1 MNSFYSIIIPV
12 YNVEKYLNRC
22 VDSVLNQSFTDYEII
37 LVDDGSTD
45 SSGSICKEYL
55 IDTRIK
61 LVTKENG
68 GLSSARNAGL
78 LNASG
83 QFVLF
88 LDSDDYIADN
98 SLNDLHNVIE
108 DNKADIY
115 SIKAKRRYDD
125 GSEIDEH
132 VDYPCGVFEKNA
144 YMKMVETT
152 FHYSACSPYMVYN
165 AGFLKSNN
173 ISFREGI
180 LHEDELWMPT
190 VISKARTICYSNIFL
205 YYHCMRTGSI
215 TQSSNYAKRGESILI
230 VLNELLK
237 IDGFQTK
244 NEYRVIRNQWA
255 FLFLEAFTF
264 LNDVRRFKKICSRWM
279 PLRFSIT
286 SKMRLKS
293 ILYGF
298 SPRIYYFVHKTIKR

>member
-88 LDSDDYIADN
+88 LKDNADEMYEIIKKLTEN
-98 SLNDLHNVIE
+98 RIE
-108 DNKADIY
+108 YEKMLTVARNKGMSTFSYKCI
-115 SIKAKRRYDD
+115 AKR
-125 GSEIDEH
+125 
-132 VDYPCGVFEKNA
+132 
-144 YMKMVETT
+144 
-152 FHYSACSPYMVYN
+152 
-165 AGFLKSNN
+165 
-173 ISFREGI
+173 
-180 LHEDELWMPT
+180 
-190 VISKARTICYSNIFL
+190 
-205 YYHCMRTGSI
+205 SI
-215 TQSSNYAKRGESILI
+215 E
-230 VLNELLK
+230 
-237 IDGFQTK
+237 
-244 NEYRVIRNQWA
+244 
-255 FLFLEAFTF
+255 
-264 LNDVRRFKKICSRWM
+264 
-279 PLRFSIT
+279 
-286 SKMRLKS
+286 
-293 ILYGF
+293 
-298 SPRIYYFVHKTIKR
+298 